1 MWLPCVC
8 GTPCQSRRI
17 INLADFEQSLA
28 QQTAEKMFADDRA
41 SQALG
46 MRVAAVRPGYAK
58 VTMTVRADMTNGH
71 STCHG
76 GFIFSLADSAFAF
89 ACNTYN
95 QRTVA
100 AGCLIDFL
108 APAHEGDELTAEATE
123 QALAGRSG
131 VYDVIVTNQHGVQIA
146 LFRGRSRRVGGE
158 IVVSK

>member
-1 MWLPCVC
+1 MN
-8 GTPCQSRRI
+8 QSAQI
-17 INLADFEQSLA
+17 LAEQSA
-28 QQTAEKMFADDRA
+28 RKMFDDDRA

-46 MRVAAVRPGYAK
+46 MRIVAVRPGYAK
-58 VTMTVRADMTNGH
+58 LTMTVRNDMTNGH

-89 ACNTYN
+89 ACNSYN

-108 APAHEGDELTAEATE
+108 APAREGDELTAEAAE

-131 VYDVIVTNQHGVQIA
+131 VYDVAVTNQHGVRIA
-146 LFRGRSRRVGGE
+146 LFRGRSRQVGGE